1 MHSSAMVSS
10 ALALSPS
17 DLPAWS
23 LGNLG
28 GGQSPHRWEVSGE
41 TQEMNSMCFT
51 RRRSADMHEV
61 DERPWV
67 KAFWDSKLDGVA

>member
-41 TQEMNSMCFT
+41 TQEMDVFHKT
-51 RRRSADMHEV
+51 ELG
-61 DERPWV
+61 ETV
-67 KAFWDSKLDGVA
+67 KTSVVATPTL